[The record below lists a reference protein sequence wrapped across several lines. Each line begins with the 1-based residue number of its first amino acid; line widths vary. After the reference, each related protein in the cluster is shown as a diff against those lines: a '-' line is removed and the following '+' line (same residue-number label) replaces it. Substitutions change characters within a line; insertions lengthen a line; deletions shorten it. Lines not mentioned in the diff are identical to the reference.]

1 LFVLDVTN
9 HATRRTVMMI
19 KRAACLAFTAACL
32 TGIAMLP
39 AAHAQMAYG
48 PAGDP
53 GGNSMGTP
61 GPNPGGPGLTPYS
74 GGAPTAGTYGATQ
87 PYPAY
92 PQAPSAANTGNDEV
106 VTNGP
111 QGAPDWSARR
121 NVIQSEHYDRLLE
134 SNRGFR
140 QARMRKECGP
150 ITDPELRQQCLA
162 SFAEY
167 EPAGASTTGVGSS
180 TSSRHYRSNYGR

>member
-1 LFVLDVTN
+1 VGL
-9 HATRRTVMMI
+9 
-19 KRAACLAFTAACL
+19 
-32 TGIAMLP
+32 
-39 AAHAQMAYG
+39 
-48 PAGDP
+48 
-53 GGNSMGTP
+53 P

-87 PYPAY
+87 PYPSY
-92 PQAPSAANTGNDEV
+92 QGAPSSAAGISNTEV
-106 VTNGP
+106 ETNGP
-111 QGAPDWSARR
+111 QGSPHPDWSARR

-180 TSSRHYRSNYGR
+180 TPSRHYRSNYGR

>member
-1 LFVLDVTN
+1 
-9 HATRRTVMMI
+9 MMI
-19 KRAACLAFTAACL
+19 KRTACLAFTAACL
-32 TGIAMLP
+32 TGIATLP
-39 AAHAQMAYG
+39 AAHAQTAYG
-48 PAGDP
+48 TAPAAAQPTGNP
-53 GGNSMGTP
+53 GGNSVGLP

-74 GGAPTAGTYGATQ
+74 AGAPTAGTYGATQ

-92 PQAPSAANTGNDEV
+92 PAAPSAAGTSNTDV
-106 VTNGP
+106 VSNGP
-111 QGAPDWSARR
+111 QGSPPPDRSARR

-134 SNRGFR
+134 NNRGFR

-150 ITDPELRQQCLA
+150 ITDPQLRQQCLA

-167 EPAGASTTGVGSS
+167 EPAGGSTTGVGSS